1 MPKKSFRQDIFSLDV
16 DIFSGVGYANERHRT
31 YGRLLWWSGKAGA
44 GCWFNAWRRTKM
56 ARARSAVSVS
66 CYVARYDAPQEVER
80 RANWRHLGMETREM
94 IKRLRH
100 GTCWIMWRVSDAFEI
115 MADWCERAADWAEV
129 LGGRIR
135 GRD

>member
-1 MPKKSFRQDIFSLDV
+1 
-16 DIFSGVGYANERHRT
+16 
-31 YGRLLWWSGKAGA
+31 
-44 GCWFNAWRRTKM
+44 
-56 ARARSAVSVS
+56 
-66 CYVARYDAPQEVER
+66 
-80 RANWRHLGMETREM
+80 M

-135 GRD
+135 GHD